1 MINLVELRDTYD
13 ESMTTTCTKEAEE
26 LANASV
32 RALRPLIRNHHV
44 VGAPTTMDK
53 GLLLLLATANA
64 GPTQSPSPN
73 NIEIISMSDVCYLNT
88 QTET

>member
-32 RALRPLIRNHHV
+32 RALPRHRDRYV
-44 VGAPTTMDK
+44 TK
-53 GLLLLLATANA
+53 
-64 GPTQSPSPN
+64 
-73 NIEIISMSDVCYLNT
+73 
-88 QTET
+88 